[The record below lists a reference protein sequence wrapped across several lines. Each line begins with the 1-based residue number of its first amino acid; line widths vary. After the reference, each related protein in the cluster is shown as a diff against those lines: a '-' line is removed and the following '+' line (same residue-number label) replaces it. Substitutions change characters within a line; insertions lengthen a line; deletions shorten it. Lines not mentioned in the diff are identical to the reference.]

1 MNRGTCCDLFL
12 LPFSVDTRPLNIILL
27 FPQPNINSLCLHPFP
42 LPLLPD
48 RAKSELCLYAS
59 LLGTQWKV
67 VFDKYGHFGGTVRSV
82 TELAKPF

>member
-1 MNRGTCCDLFL
+1 MFCHVKFL
-12 LPFSVDTRPLNIILL
+12 YFYRYIPGIVLPHPILTAYAYTPS
-27 FPQPNINSLCLHPFP
+27 FPP